1 MLTAVNHKGTILHEL
16 CTDLASMQER
26 ACIQYRALLIIH
38 CLSWKNQMTNCTL
51 AGWKL
56 Y

>member
-1 MLTAVNHKGTILHEL
+1 MLTAGNHKGTLLYEL

-26 ACIQYRALLIIH
+26 SCIWYRALLIIH

-51 AGWKL
+51 ARWKL